1 MHRCLTAIGREKGGS
16 GPRAGR
22 TSGQETIGV
31 ESATQAPG
39 RESSFMGSDGRAVVS
54 CEGDLFGGAFPLKI
68 TIMDKFT
75 TKSAFVLSDVWHF

>member
-1 MHRCLTAIGREKGGS
+1 
-16 GPRAGR
+16 
-22 TSGQETIGV
+22 
-31 ESATQAPG
+31 
-39 RESSFMGSDGRAVVS
+39 MGSDSRAVVS